1 MTFLCDKHY
10 MQGTSVAL
18 ASKMPEVILTKYGPK
33 EPHEQSAASCNNPTA
48 HSQLLTFE
56 PTCYKSR
63 EYRYS
68 PTRHTVATNCWQ
80 VIDVV
85 HVSNWLLPY
94 THLIS
99 RNIPSNAPSQNFV
112 EFKIRSSL
120 SRSLATYRIA
130 TNFQGVK
137 FSWFRGFHSNR
148 ENYTL
153 ENFTPLKFYTTSLA
167 RAKFT

>member
-85 HVSNWLLPY
+85 HVSNW
-94 THLIS
+94 S
-99 RNIPSNAPSQNFV
+99 
-112 EFKIRSSL
+112 E
-120 SRSLATYRIA
+120 AT
-130 TNFQGVK
+130 TTV
-137 FSWFRGFHSNR
+137 
-148 ENYTL
+148 YTL
-153 ENFTPLKFYTTSLA
+153 NFTQHPIKCTQPKFC
-167 RAKFT
+167 RI